1 MSAWNTLSSI
11 NVNEHTERKGNLT
24 YLSWAW
30 AWAVT
35 KQHYPEANYSFQ
47 ESEAHTDGTMTVHC
61 TVSIDGL
68 SHEMW
73 LPVMDHRNNAVANPN
88 AFQINTAKMRCLT
101 KGLSMHGLGAY
112 IYAGEDL
119 PAPEPEKTYEDWCAE
134 NKDSIMAIKVGIA
147 NDDFPSAAEAWFEL
161 SNEVKTALWK
171 APTKGG
177 CFTKIEREII
187 KSSDFRKLHYNEG
200 ERE

>member
-1 MSAWNTLSSI
+1 MNVWKTLSSI

-35 KQHYPEANYSFQ
+35 KQHYPDACYTFHDNEVHS
-47 ESEAHTDGTMTVHC
+47 DGTMTVHC
-61 TVSIDGL
+61 DVIIDEL
-68 SHEMW
+68 AHEMW

-119 PAPEPEKTYEDWCAE
+119 PAPEPEKSYEDWCAE
-134 NKDSIMAIKVGIA
+134 NKDSILAVKAGIA
-147 NDDFPSAAEAWFEL
+147 NEDLASAAEAWFEL
-161 SNEVKTALWK
+161 DNETKQALWK
-171 APTKGG
+171 APSKGG
-177 CFTKIEREII
+177 CFTTQEREIL
-187 KSSDFRKLHYNEG
+187 KSPEFRQAHFG
-200 ERE
+200 EDSE

>member
-1 MSAWNTLSSI
+1 MMSVWKTLSSI

-35 KQHYPEANYSFQ
+35 KQHYPDACYTFHDNEVHS
-47 ESEAHTDGTMTVHC
+47 DGTMTVHC
-61 TVSIDGL
+61 DVIIDEL
-68 SHEMW
+68 AHEMW

-119 PAPEPEKTYEDWCAE
+119 PAPEPEKSYEDWCAE
-134 NKDSIMAIKVGIA
+134 NKDSILAVKAGIA
-147 NDDFPSAAEAWFEL
+147 NEDLASAAEAWFEL
-161 SNEVKTALWK
+161 DNETKQALWK
-171 APTKGG
+171 APSKGG
-177 CFTKIEREII
+177 CFTTQEREIL
-187 KSSDFRKLHYNEG
+187 KSPEFRQAHFG
-200 ERE
+200 EDSE

>member
-1 MSAWNTLSSI
+1 MSVWKTLSSI

-35 KQHYPEANYSFQ
+35 KQHYPEAWYKFDANETHQ
-47 ESEAHTDGTMTVHC
+47 DGTMTVHC
-61 TVSIDGL
+61 GVYIDELG
-68 SHEMW
+68 HDMW

-101 KGLSMHGLGAY
+101 KALAMHGLGAY

-119 PAPEPEKTYEDWCAE
+119 PAPEPEKSYEDWTKQE
-134 NKDSIMAIKVGIA
+134 KDSILAIKAGIA
-147 NDDFPSAAEAWFEL
+147 NGDLASASEAWAEL
-161 SNEVKTALWK
+161 SNETKEALWK
-171 APTKGG
+171 APSKGG
-177 CFTKIEREII
+177 CFTTQEREVM
-187 KSSDFRKLHYNEG
+187 KSSEFRQAHFG
-200 ERE
+200 EDSE